1 MITALDSNILLDVF
15 NAGAPHQDATMA
27 AVQGADSQGV
37 LVISDVV
44 YAELAAGF
52 ETRERLDTSLEL
64 VGVEVIGL
72 DRAAAFTAG
81 RIFAAYRRSGGHRHH
96 ILADFLIAAHALHNA
111 DRLLTR
117 DRGFYREYFPD
128 LKLMEP

>member
-1 MITALDSNILLDVF
+1 MTTALDTNILLDVL
-15 NAGAPHQDATMA
+15 NAGAPHQRAAMA
-27 AVQGADSQGV
+27 AVEEAGLQGT

-52 ETRERLDTSLEL
+52 ETREPLEAALEL
-64 VGVEVIGL
+64 VGVEVVGL
-72 DRAAAFTAG
+72 GRPAAFTAG
-81 RIFAAYRRSGGHRHH
+81 RIFAAYRRAGGHRRH
-96 ILADFLIAAHALHNA
+96 ILADFLIAAHAVHHA